1 MSIIKVCIGIELLR
15 FSVLIRRHP
24 VNTFHHKVSWFHTLH
39 SHICDVFH
47 PLVAVWSSIQ
57 CSRLGCRFFERFSHT
72 WKPPR
77 LQAYVGCSGWSYST
91 WELVETCQR
100 TVVPLPML
108 RMPSQQLIVVRTLH
122 NHATNGASV
131 DKWDLLLHWNHPQV
145 LDLGPRQGI
154 APNYL
159 ASRRITDDKSRLCD
173 DVPDLD
179 IEIVTVDQ
187 LACLHVDSDQ
197 FASLV
202 FTHIQRSS
210 HYGYLYLSPAQCLVG
225 LIGFLAD
232 FNACSLMLLNA

>member
-1 MSIIKVCIGIELLR
+1 
-15 FSVLIRRHP
+15 
-24 VNTFHHKVSWFHTLH
+24 
-39 SHICDVFH
+39 
-47 PLVAVWSSIQ
+47 
-57 CSRLGCRFFERFSHT
+57 
-72 WKPPR
+72 
-77 LQAYVGCSGWSYST
+77 
-91 WELVETCQR
+91 
-100 TVVPLPML
+100 
-108 RMPSQQLIVVRTLH
+108 
-122 NHATNGASV
+122 
-131 DKWDLLLHWNHPQV
+131 LHWNHPQV

-202 FTHIQRSS
+202 FTHIQSSS

-232 FNACSLMLLNA
+232 FNACSLMLLNAQVFIEWPIIIMMRIAPIADAAMIMGLFILSDHKSINGSREVQMLKCSC